1 MPFDGESNGIF
12 VPFFDRPSGTLLTSW
27 KRGPSRFGLTTRS
40 NRRKPG
46 HRKTGLRVVTLPL
59 PFFASVDSTGLA
71 VRDLQVL
78 IMQELRML
86 IAASADNEGFS

>member
-1 MPFDGESNGIF
+1 MALPPPPFS
-12 VPFFDRPSGTLLTSW
+12 
-27 KRGPSRFGLTTRS
+27 
-40 NRRKPG
+40 
-46 HRKTGLRVVTLPL
+46 
-59 PFFASVDSTGLA
+59 ASVDSAGLA